1 MAQSEGIFCRAF
13 FSLNVIN
20 KKAPEWGL
28 EMVRGHGTTP
38 SKSRQKLTN
47 RKAAADSDSRQ

>member
-47 RKAAADSDSRQ
+47 RKAAADS